1 MCVIFCFN
9 NLQAEVWSIP
19 VLVSLNFSI
28 SLSLYSIDLF
38 YFLLNLGTMTTRM
51 TQYQSVTA
59 RHLTVLRM
67 LYLLVLILTLL
78 MENTL
83 SMPSVIDYMVA
94 LIARYLVYNT

>member
-1 MCVIFCFN
+1 
-9 NLQAEVWSIP
+9 
-19 VLVSLNFSI
+19 
-28 SLSLYSIDLF
+28 
-38 YFLLNLGTMTTRM
+38 MTTRM